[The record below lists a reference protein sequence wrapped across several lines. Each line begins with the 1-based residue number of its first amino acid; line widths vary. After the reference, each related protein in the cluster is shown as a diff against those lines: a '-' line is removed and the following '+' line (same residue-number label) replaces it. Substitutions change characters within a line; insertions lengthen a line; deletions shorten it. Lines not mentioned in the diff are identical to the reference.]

1 MRIDFEGKSIM
12 MEDISYTWFIES
24 EINSYRLSLEF
35 IGGIDENGNQD
46 LESSALAYISLN
58 EITHN
63 IPEIIDQINTKAD
76 IESTIESDTIMNCAP
91 EDRLSIISENTSSY
105 SDTMADFNKLLTTTI
120 NTLMQMELKQTIEK
134 ED

>member
-46 LESSALAYISLN
+46 LVSSTLAYISLN

-63 IPEIIDQINTKAD
+63 MPEIIDQINTKAD

-120 NTLMQMELKQTIEK
+120 NTLMQMELKQAIEK